1 MSEFPVP
8 KAQPSDSREETHFG
22 CSPISEGLNVDQL
35 VTWNNKWTLIRWVL
49 RHHCPDH
56 FGNHCVYINLC
67 VLVYTWCKSNIFS
80 LMKWCLV
87 LVLTLII
94 NCYLSLTLSLMIH
107 CVASC
112 TISCTSSLFSPSQ
125 GITIGKMDDLIN
137 NICKLLLHFA
147 ESKLRFF
154 HVRHLVIVFL
164 KNCLFSHTV
173 RVNEVDSSQ
182 STNMIRKEYK

>member
-1 MSEFPVP
+1 
-8 KAQPSDSREETHFG
+8 
-22 CSPISEGLNVDQL
+22 
-35 VTWNNKWTLIRWVL
+35 
-49 RHHCPDH
+49 
-56 FGNHCVYINLC
+56 
-67 VLVYTWCKSNIFS
+67 
-80 LMKWCLV
+80 
-87 LVLTLII
+87 
-94 NCYLSLTLSLMIH
+94 MIH

-182 STNMIRKEYK
+182 STNMIRKEYKQVSEYIDVSHRVFLNSCTGSFQVVHVFVLGSQMSSLVQSCQVLSVM